1 MQMTILL
8 NIENRYL
15 SKLGVRARQPANVRS
30 YSVWLR
36 DCASSV
42 GRELPYGRHARR
54 HSERAAGAS
63 GR

>member
-15 SKLGVRARQPANVRS
+15 SKRGVCTRLAANVRS

-36 DCASSV
+36 DCASSF
-42 GRELPYGRHARR
+42 
-54 HSERAAGAS
+54 
-63 GR
+63 